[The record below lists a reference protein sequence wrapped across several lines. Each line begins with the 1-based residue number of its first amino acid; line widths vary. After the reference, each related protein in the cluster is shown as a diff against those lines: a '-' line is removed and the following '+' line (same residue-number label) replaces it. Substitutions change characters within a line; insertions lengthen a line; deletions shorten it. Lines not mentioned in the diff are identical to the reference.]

1 MSNNTQPNSN
11 QPLPK
16 EGEGKV
22 CIITGA
28 DTGMGLEETR
38 AVAEAGYHVIMACY
52 CPKKAAPVC
61 EQLIAETGNPN
72 IEVIGIDL
80 ANLSSVRAFAD
91 TVKARFAAN
100 GEQTA
105 WGNHAA
111 PTAAEADE
119 TAPNAPAT
127 GAAAPNATAAEAA
140 ASTAA
145 EADETAT
152 NAPKDGAD
160 APLALLM
167 NNAGTIE
174 TELHITVDGLE
185 RTVSVNYVGPYL
197 LTRLLLPLMG
207 RGSRI
212 VNMSSLVFPWGSL
225 DFPDFFTRGRKG
237 SFWRIPIYDNTK
249 LAITLFTFDLA
260 ERLRDRGI
268 TVNAA
273 DPGIVSTNIIR
284 MQMFF
289 DPITD
294 LIFRPIIRTPRQG
307 ADTAIHLLLD
317 ADKAEQTG
325 TFNRSNHIHPVRDKF
340 THHRKMAQLWEETE
354 KIVAPFLDSLDL

>member
-1 MSNNTQPNSN
+1 M
-11 QPLPK
+11 
-16 EGEGKV
+16 
-22 CIITGA
+22 
-28 DTGMGLEETR
+28 
-38 AVAEAGYHVIMACY
+38 
-52 CPKKAAPVC
+52 AAPVC
-61 EQLIAETGNPN
+61 EQLKAETGNPN

-80 ANLSSVRAFAD
+80 ANFASVRAFAD
-91 TVKARFAAN
+91 EVKARL
-100 GEQTA
+100 
-105 WGNHAA
+105 
-111 PTAAEADE
+111 
-119 TAPNAPAT
+119 APAAT
-127 GAAAPNATAAEAA
+127 SSDASATITEASASVAPA
-140 ASTAA
+140 
-145 EADETAT
+145 
-152 NAPKDGAD
+152 

-174 TELHITVDGLE
+174 TGLHITLDGLE

-207 RGSRI
+207 PGSRI

-273 DPGIVSTNIIR
+273 DPGVVSTNIIR
-284 MQMFF
+284 MQKWF

-294 LIFRPIIRTPRQG
+294 LIFRPVIRTPRQG

-317 ADKAEQTG
+317 ADKAGQTG
-325 TFNRSNHIHPVRDKF
+325 TFNRSNHIKPVRDKF
-340 THHRKMAQLWEETE
+340 KHHRKMAQLWEETE
-354 KIVAPFLDSLDL
+354 KIVAPFLK